1 MLLYC
6 YSNCRVTFMAIEV
19 FLKTPD
25 YSSEHV
31 RIEIKPWRLPFP
43 WSVYRFPLYF
53 CLLH

>member
-31 RIEIKPWRLPFP
+31 RIISLEIAIPLV
-43 WSVYRFPLYF
+43 SV
-53 CLLH
+53 